1 MDKPSDN
8 TLADRARGRLM
19 ARALGQLLNRA
30 PGAREVLLHLAA
42 LERSLLTKGCAV
54 IHTVPAHGI
63 KKIASQLASL
73 PLPADDAPLQDLLQ
87 RVLAAVQE
95 QESEWGA
102 GQAGFNYERTM
113 VIREISHSEFA
124 AAADEQA
131 TTMPL
136 QLS

>member
-1 MDKPSDN
+1 MHQPADN

-19 ARALGQLLNRA
+19 ARALGQVLDQA
-30 PGAREVLLHLAA
+30 PGARDVLLHLAA
-42 LERSLLTKGCAV
+42 LERSLLTRGCAV
-54 IHTVPAHGI
+54 IDTVPAHGI

-73 PLPADDAPLQDLLQ
+73 PLPSDDAPLQDLLG
-87 RVLAAVQE
+87 RVLAAVRE
-95 QESEWGA
+95 HESEWGA
-102 GQAGFNYERTM
+102 GQAGFDYERTM